1 MASNIKSLAKQ
12 TLVYGVGTVLSRFVT
27 FLLLPLYTNV
37 MTRSEY
43 GLASLVFAFLGFMNI
58 IYNYGLDSAVMRFY
72 SEESNDSRKN
82 TILSTA
88 IWMCLA
94 TSFLFSL
101 IIYNLDEF
109 LGVKLLSSSEN
120 ALLIRYGSF
129 ILFFDCICHVP
140 FAFLRLEEK
149 PFQFM
154 GLRLFN
160 VLITFSL
167 NIYFVAYLRMG
178 VVGIFR
184 SNLIASTVTAAILY
198 FIIFRKIKFTFS
210 GSKAKDLLL
219 FGLPFIPAGL
229 ATVSMEMINRYI
241 IRHFIGLEAVGI
253 FSAGFKLGVFM
264 QLVTTAFYYA
274 WQPFF
279 LKAGKNES
287 SRPLFAQVLTYFVLV
302 ELSFWI
308 LLTIFL
314 HEIVR
319 FHIGDIYLIGIE
331 FQSCEPIVPII
342 LLGYI
347 FLGINNIFLPG
358 IYFEKKTRYI
368 AYMTIVSAIVNI
380 TANFLL
386 IPPLGIIGSALASL
400 LGYIVLAFCTFAV
413 SQKLFNVPYEY
424 KKVVLLF
431 FIALVI
437 GVPIYILQPSIFIK
451 ITAVIVYPVLLKIFG
466 VFKKEEI
473 GKIKAIIL
481 FKKEK

>member
-72 SEESNDSRKN
+72 SEGSNDSRKN

-94 TSFLFSL
+94 TSFIFSL

-109 LGVKLLSSSEN
+109 LGIKLLSSSEN

-140 FAFLRLEEK
+140 FALLRLEEK

-167 NIYFVAYLRMG
+167 NIYFVACLRMG

-184 SNLIASTVTAAILY
+184 SNLIASAVTSAILY
-198 FIIFRKIKFTFS
+198 FIIFRKVKFIFS

-241 IRHFIGLEAVGI
+241 IRHFMGLEAVGI

-331 FQSCEPIVPII
+331 FQACKPIVPII

-347 FLGINNIFLPG
+347 FLGMNNIFLPG
-358 IYFEKKTRYI
+358 IYFDKKTRYI
-368 AYMTIVSAIVNI
+368 AYMTIISAVVNI
-380 TANFLL
+380 AANFLL
-386 IPPLGIIGSALASL
+386 IPSLGIIGSALASL
-400 LGYIVLAFCTFAV
+400 LGYIVLAFCTFAI

-437 GVPIYILQPSIFIK
+437 GVPIYILQPNIFVK
-451 ITAVIVYPVLLKIFG
+451 ISAVIVYPILLKVFGIFG
-466 VFKKEEI
+466 REEVN
-473 GKIKAIIL
+473 KIKAIIL